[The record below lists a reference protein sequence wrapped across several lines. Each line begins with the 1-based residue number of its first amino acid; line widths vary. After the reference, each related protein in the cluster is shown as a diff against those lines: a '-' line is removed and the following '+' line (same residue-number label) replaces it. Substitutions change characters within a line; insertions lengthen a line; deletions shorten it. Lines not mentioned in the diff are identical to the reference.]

1 MMFWELPA
9 VVVALLAWLTAT
21 PVSLGDAGKREAL
34 RRQLTPK
41 ATRAYVVEDFAAILP
56 GAPLPATAPPATPPV
71 DPDQDPPM
79 VGAAKPPVEAPPTG
93 APAAPATVAARDQE
107 YWRSRMATA
116 RAALSHN
123 QMLAEAMQS
132 RINALTTDMINR
144 DDPAQRAKL
153 AADNQRA
160 MEELARLQ
168 KQIALDEKAIVAI
181 QDEARRLA
189 VPPGWIR

>member
-9 VVVALLAWLTAT
+9 VVVALLAWMTAT

-41 ATRAYVVEDFAAILP
+41 ATRSYVVEDFAAILP

-71 DPDQDPPM
+71 DPDEDPPM
-79 VGAAKPPVEAPPTG
+79 VGAAKPAAAAPAPG
-93 APAAPATVAARDQE
+93 APAATVAARDQE
-107 YWRSRMATA
+107 YWRSRMETA
-116 RAALSHN
+116 RAALSHD

-132 RINALTTDMINR
+132 RINALTTDMMNR

-160 MEELARLQ
+160 MDELARLQ

-181 QDEARRLA
+181 QDEARRQS

>member
-9 VVVALLAWLTAT
+9 VVVALLTWLTAT
-21 PVSLGDAGKREAL
+21 PASLGDAGKREAL

-56 GAPLPATAPPATPPV
+56 GAALPATTPPGTPPV
-71 DPDQDPPM
+71 DPDEDPPM
-79 VGAAKPPVEAPPTG
+79 ATAAKPPAAAPD
-93 APAAPATVAARDQE
+93 APAAPAASVAARDQE

-116 RAALSHN
+116 RAALSHD

-168 KQIALDEKAIVAI
+168 KQITLDEKAITAI
-181 QDEARRLA
+181 QDEARRLS